1 MDCELK
7 PLSWKEFER
16 YHRIAW
22 ENGWTYGPA
31 HTELYL
37 EYLKNWGYFL
47 KYVDSLISNYKLS
60 DQNYCIKILIG
71 EAPPFW
77 AGNSEQKD
85 RSYFYNENQ
94 TRGST
99 WLNAPFKYFHYLKYR
114 NSKPGTPIVFNK
126 SKKSLTFPQGFNLVK
141 AERLKFLAKE
151 GVILLDI
158 FPFPIR
164 QATKIRETVTA
175 DFSEHLKEYFG
186 DFYKKVKKYI
196 ICKTNTNVQFKYA
209 LVTPIFMGLQI
220 LYGSKSKLVFK
231 KIVNSDSALEIED
244 FSFSSG
250 GNNFQIQTYFDQNFK
265 KANSFR
271 NFFGKIAFDDGN
283 YKTVDLNPFKVLC
296 ELSGTPILM
305 DASGNVNFSN
315 FFNADIKNLT
325 KKINSKE
332 KDNEDDV

>member
-1 MDCELK
+1 MACELE

-37 EYLKNWGYFL
+37 EYLKNWECFIEY
-47 KYVDSLISNYKLS
+47 IQKLTNNLS
-60 DQNYCIKILIG
+60 SQNKCIKILIG

-99 WLNAPFKYFHYLKYR
+99 WLNAPFKYFHYLKHH
-114 NSKPGTPIVFNK
+114 NSSSYNQIAFDVK
-126 SKKSLTFPQGFNLVK
+126 KKSLTYSKGSSLDKPS
-141 AERLKFLAKE
+141 RLNFLAEE

-175 DFSEHLKEYFG
+175 YFSEHLDE
-186 DFYKKVKKYI
+186 
-196 ICKTNTNVQFKYA
+196 
-209 LVTPIFMGLQI
+209 
-220 LYGSKSKLVFK
+220 
-231 KIVNSDSALEIED
+231 
-244 FSFSSG
+244 
-250 GNNFQIQTYFDQNFK
+250 
-265 KANSFR
+265 
-271 NFFGKIAFDDGN
+271 
-283 YKTVDLNPFKVLC
+283 
-296 ELSGTPILM
+296 
-305 DASGNVNFSN
+305 
-315 FFNADIKNLT
+315 
-325 KKINSKE
+325 
-332 KDNEDDV
+332 

>member
-1 MDCELK
+1 
-7 PLSWKEFER
+7 
-16 YHRIAW
+16 
-22 ENGWTYGPA
+22 
-31 HTELYL
+31 
-37 EYLKNWGYFL
+37 
-47 KYVDSLISNYKLS
+47 
-60 DQNYCIKILIG
+60 
-71 EAPPFW
+71 
-77 AGNSEQKD
+77 
-85 RSYFYNENQ
+85 
-94 TRGST
+94 
-99 WLNAPFKYFHYLKYR
+99 
-114 NSKPGTPIVFNK
+114 
-126 SKKSLTFPQGFNLVK
+126 
-141 AERLKFLAKE
+141 
-151 GVILLDI
+151 
-158 FPFPIR
+158 
-164 QATKIRETVTA
+164 
-175 DFSEHLKEYFG
+175 
-186 DFYKKVKKYI
+186 
-196 ICKTNTNVQFKYA
+196 
-209 LVTPIFMGLQI
+209 
-220 LYGSKSKLVFK
+220 LVFK